1 MNATGNLRREFEAF
15 KAEVEKR
22 LSALEEGTKTVKTE
36 KVEAKPV
43 ETAKSSKSKKKYD
56 TVVVEAKDDDIV
68 ATEA

>member
-15 KAEVEKR
+15 KTEVEKR
-22 LSALEEGTKTVKTE
+22 LSVLEEGAKAVKTE
-36 KVEAKPV
+36 EVKPI

-56 TVVVEAKDDDIV
+56 TVIVETKDDDIV

>member
-22 LSALEEGTKTVKTE
+22 LSALEEGTKTTKTE
-36 KVEAKPV
+36 KVETKPI
-43 ETAKSSKSKKKYD
+43 ETKSSKSKKKYD